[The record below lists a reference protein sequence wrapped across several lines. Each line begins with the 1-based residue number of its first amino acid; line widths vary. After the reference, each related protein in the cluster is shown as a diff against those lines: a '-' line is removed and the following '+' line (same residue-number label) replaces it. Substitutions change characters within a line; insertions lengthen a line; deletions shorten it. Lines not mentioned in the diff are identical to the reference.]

1 MGSGRMWALIEK
13 SKKEGLTEEEREE
26 LQKLFLGLAQ
36 QDVRILLDEGELTE
50 CPGCGRI
57 RPNVDCE
64 CGYQVDGWVKWCES
78 IHDLRI
84 AEGWR
89 VLKCP
94 PSRAFPNGVGIL
106 VHPDH
111 DCTDSCCRFYP
122 TRHRHRVENIEE
134 IVIIEEDKPGGAK
147 RE

>member
-1 MGSGRMWALIEK
+1 MAKGRMWELIAE
-13 SKKEGLTEEEREE
+13 SKRRKLSEEEKEE
-26 LQKLFLGLAQ
+26 LQKLFLRVAQ
-36 QDVRILLDEGELTE
+36 QDVRTLLDEGELTK

-57 RPNVDCE
+57 RPGDENCA
-64 CGYQVDGWVKWCES
+64 CGYQVGGWNRWCES
-78 IHDLRI
+78 VHNLRL
-84 AEGWR
+84 AQGWR
-89 VLKCP
+89 ELKCP

-122 TRHRHRVENIEE
+122 TRHRHRAENIEE
-134 IVIIEEDKPGGAK
+134 IELIEPGGPD